1 MVQKKNKKILDIEK
15 NGHSLG
21 YVSSDVAPGYSS
33 AGLEEIGSI
42 DQVSQFDEIYAVD
55 VLQRV
60 SHLHLN
66 EFLTTLNC
74 ALNPTGVLKIK
85 APDFHH
91 ISTNYQRNADCGSF
105 VETLLGSKNE
115 VKSVFDKPFLE
126 KIIKESGFSKVTK
139 WEEKGDDIFF
149 VAKK

>member
-91 ISTNYQRNADCGSF
+91 I
-105 VETLLGSKNE
+105 
-115 VKSVFDKPFLE
+115 
-126 KIIKESGFSKVTK
+126 
-139 WEEKGDDIFF
+139 
-149 VAKK
+149 